1 VPDAADLA
9 DALLSAARGCGKLA
23 VLLAVRGGRLSAA
36 DVARATGWGRHPTEV
51 LLSKMVAARLL
62 CWDRGARAARM
73 GPRPRVYWPN
83 DANPTVRLMLAA
95 LDFAEED
102 PDA

>member
-1 VPDAADLA
+1 VPDQADRA
-9 DALLSAARGCGKLA
+9 DALLSAARGRGKLA

-62 CWDRGARAARM
+62 CWERGARAARM

-83 DANPTVRLMLAA
+83 DASPAVRLMLAA
-95 LDFAEED
+95 LDFAED
-102 PDA
+102 DDA